1 MILPLFSMNRKW
13 IFLFFTVFISGITFT
28 QAQSN
33 FINGTIIM
41 VTGETLSVKIKPA
54 RPDKLAKGISV
65 YNDTTEEY
73 TKLTYKNITY
83 FKYDDREYFAKP
95 TDDKPVFMERI
106 IDGPAQLYT
115 YTYKEKRGSK
125 DIEVVDYYVE
135 KKDDG
140 RFKLMTKKTFKTEMS
155 SFFSDNETLKE
166 KIDNGYYT
174 FDEKEA
180 TVEEYN
186 DWVAQGKPGKKWK
199 KEDGNYTHNS
209 EDESKTDKNKRD
221 NNNRN
226 TNNSST
232 IYDGSKFAI
241 DIPIM
246 ANYTLI
252 NSDNLVTQ
260 YGIRNYSGGFGYYAG
275 LGVRWQLGRSF
286 FWRNGVNVRM
296 KRYHSNY
303 LLDDGT
309 PILKTCDEYGDLH
322 YIGMYTMMHME
333 LGNFILG
340 GGFDIGFGSIYR
352 ARYSIKDNTGAEV
365 YSGNLNN
372 ESIIA
377 WDTLTNRN
385 NFKAQVDL
393 TMVLGYKIRLAK
405 GACNLKPVFTYSIP
419 LVSMFDV
426 NLPTGGIPSFYS
438 GTGVHG
444 FNLSLGL
451 IIDIG
456 FPKAE
461 KPRSLLDD

>member
-1 MILPLFSMNRKW
+1 MQLPDNVIGRKLIL
-13 IFLFFTVFISGITFT
+13 IFIIILAGIHISYS
-28 QAQSN
+28 QSELVE
-33 FINGTIIM
+33 GTIIT

-54 RPDKLAKGISV
+54 RPDKLAKGISI

-73 TKLTYKNITY
+73 TKLTYKQITY
-83 FKYDDREYFAKP
+83 YKYNDLEYFAKP
-95 TDDKPVFMERI
+95 TDDKPVFMERVI
-106 IDGPAQLYT
+106 EGPAQLYT
-115 YTYKEKRGSK
+115 HTYKEEKGGK
-125 DIEVVDYYVE
+125 DVEVVDYYVE
-135 KKDDG
+135 KKEDG
-140 RFKLMTKKTFKTEMS
+140 KFKLMTKKTFKAEMS

-166 KIDNGYYT
+166 KIENGYYT
-174 FDEKEA
+174 YDEKEA
-180 TVEEYN
+180 SVEEYN

-199 KEDGNYTHNS
+199 KEDGNYTHNN
-209 EDESKTDKNKRD
+209 EDESKVDKN

-226 TNNSST
+226 NQNNNSST
-232 IYDGSKFAI
+232 PYDGSKFAI

-246 ANYTLI
+246 ANYSLI

-275 LGVRWQLGRSF
+275 LGFRWQLGKLF
-286 FWRNGVNVRM
+286 FWRNGVNFRM

-303 LLDDGT
+303 FVDDGT
-309 PILKTCDEYGDLH
+309 PIIKNCDEYGDLH

-340 GGFDIGFGSIYR
+340 GGLDIGFGSIYR
-352 ARYSIKDNTGAEV
+352 AQYSIKDNTGAEV
-365 YSGNLNN
+365 YSGNNN
-372 ESIIA
+372 NQSIIA

-385 NFKAQVDL
+385 KFNAQVDL

-426 NLPTGGIPSFYS
+426 NLDTGGIPSFYS

-444 FNLSLGL
+444 FNLNLGL